1 MSQED
6 IVRYLRK
13 NHPKWFNSRQ
23 LAEALDASIP
33 SVNICLGRLRRFG
46 EVREKVLPLR
56 MPAGLG
62 VADKQVIHYAY
73 KKL

>member
-6 IVRYLRK
+6 IVKYLRK

-23 LAEALDASIP
+23 LADALDASIP

-46 EVREKVLPLR
+46 EVREKVLPVK
-56 MPAGLG
+56 MPCGLVIANKG
-62 VADKQVIHYAY
+62 VLHYSY
-73 KKL
+73 KRL